1 MSRNSEEWTDAE
13 IYREIAQITHRF
25 DILECA
31 DCARAIVQWLSRQG
45 IEGIILRLRTGNGED
60 YILSNRLEQI
70 GITESITIN
79 GQHFGVEVR
88 GKVFDNL
95 SEEGLSRE
103 DWLQDFRCH
112 SGLFILTELR
122 RF

>member
-1 MSRNSEEWTDAE
+1 MH
-13 IYREIAQITHRF
+13 REIGQITRRF

-31 DCARAIVQWLSRQG
+31 DCARAIVRWLNQQG
-45 IEGIILRLRTGNGED
+45 IEGIILRLRTRNGED
-60 YILSNRLEQI
+60 YILSKRLEQL
-70 GITESITIN
+70 GITESITLN

-95 SEEGLSRE
+95 SEEGRSRQ
-103 DWLQDFRCH
+103 DWLKDFSCH
-112 SGLFILTELR
+112 SGLFTLTELN